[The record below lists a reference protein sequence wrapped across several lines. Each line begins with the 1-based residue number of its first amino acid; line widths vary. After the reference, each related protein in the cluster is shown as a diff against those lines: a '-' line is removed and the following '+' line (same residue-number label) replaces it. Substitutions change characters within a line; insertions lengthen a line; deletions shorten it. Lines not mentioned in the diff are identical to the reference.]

1 MRTTEAGVKI
11 DLEIDVV
18 ASGRATY
25 TPATRMEPADA
36 GVEDIEI
43 YLNPRY
49 VPDWLDADR
58 FNEMIQ
64 ACIKEDKLAN
74 FLYSCVE

>member
-1 MRTTEAGVKI
+1 MKTTEAGDKI
-11 DLEIDVV
+11 DLEIDVI

-25 TPATRMEPADA
+25 TPATRTEPEDA

-49 VPDWLDADR
+49 VPDWLDAER
-58 FNEMIQ
+58 FNELLQ
-64 ACIKEDKLAN
+64 SCIREHKLAN
-74 FLYSCVE
+74 LLYSCVE

>member
-1 MRTTEAGVKI
+1 MKTTIAGFKI

-25 TPATRMEPADA
+25 TPATRTQPEEA

-43 YLNPRY
+43 CLDPRY

-58 FNEMIQ
+58 FNELLQ
-64 ACIKEDKLAN
+64 SCIKEEKLAT

>member
-1 MRTTEAGVKI
+1 MNTTEAGVKI
-11 DLEIDVV
+11 DLEIDVI

-25 TPATRMEPADA
+25 TPATRMEPEDA

-58 FNEMIQ
+58 FNELLQ
-64 ACIKEDKLAN
+64 SCIREHKLAN
-74 FLYSCVE
+74 LLYSCAE

>member
-1 MRTTEAGVKI
+1 MKTTEVGVTI
-11 DLEIDVV
+11 DLEIDVI
-18 ASGRATY
+18 AFGRAIY
-25 TPATRMEPADA
+25 TPATRTEPEDA

-43 YLNPRY
+43 YLDPKY

-58 FNEMIQ
+58 FNELLQ
-64 ACIKEDKLAN
+64 SCIKEDKLAN

>member
-1 MRTTEAGVKI
+1 MKTTEVGVKI

-25 TPATRMEPADA
+25 TPATRMEPEDA

-58 FNEMIQ
+58 FNELLQ
-64 ACIKEDKLAN
+64 SCIKEHKLAN
-74 FLYSCVE
+74 LLYSCAE

>member
-1 MRTTEAGVKI
+1 MKTTEAGVKI
-11 DLEIDVV
+11 DLEIDVI

-25 TPATRMEPADA
+25 TPATRMEPEDA

-58 FNEMIQ
+58 FNELLQ
-64 ACIKEDKLAN
+64 SCIREHKLAN
-74 FLYSCVE
+74 LLYSCAE

>member
-1 MRTTEAGVKI
+1 MNTTKAGVKI
-11 DLEIDVV
+11 DLEIDVI

-25 TPATRMEPADA
+25 TPATRTEPEDA

-58 FNEMIQ
+58 FNELLQ
-64 ACIKEDKLAN
+64 SCIKEHKLAN
-74 FLYSCVE
+74 LLYSCAE

>member
-1 MRTTEAGVKI
+1 MNTTKAGVKI
-11 DLEIDVV
+11 DLEIDVI
-18 ASGRATY
+18 ASGRAFY
-25 TPATRMEPADA
+25 TPATRTEPEDA

-58 FNEMIQ
+58 FNEMLQ